1 MQFSRAGS
9 ALLVL
14 IGLVSSAAA
23 LEANTNNQ
31 INLEPGACTAFEV
44 DNLPHKFSYD
54 VELVGLT
61 GICINSN
68 IRYCAAPPTLSFCT
82 WENE

>member
-1 MQFSRAGS
+1 MVNFRAGA

-14 IGLVSSAAA
+14 IGLVSSTAA
-23 LEANTNNQ
+23 LEANTDNT

-44 DNLPHKFSYD
+44 DNLPHKFSYN
-54 VELVGLT
+54 VELIGLT

-68 IRYCAAPPTLSFCT
+68 IR
-82 WENE
+82 

>member
-1 MQFSRAGS
+1 MSFCGAGG

-14 IGLVSSAAA
+14 VGLISTAAA
-23 LEANTNNQ
+23 LEANTDNS
-31 INLEPGACTAFEV
+31 ISLEPGACTAFEV

-54 VELVGLT
+54 VQLIGLT

-68 IRYCAAPPTLSFCT
+68 IR
-82 WENE
+82 

>member
-1 MQFSRAGS
+1 MGFSRAGG

-14 IGLVSSAAA
+14 VGLVSSAAA
-23 LEANTNNQ
+23 LEANTDNS

-54 VELVGLT
+54 VLLKGLT

-68 IRYCAAPPTLSFCT
+68 IR
-82 WENE
+82 